1 MLKHLKRD
9 YLGIMHHRV
18 LEGSKIDLL
27 LSRPMAPGESDSSPS
42 AEPAGSGP
50 GQSASSDVKAVAP
63 VKNAPVDS
71 GVHLLKDGD
80 GNEAGLA
87 LGTRSEA
94 DDMAASIQRGPNSRG
109 GVHVVE
115 EAARSTTEVPG
126 HSPTSVA
133 PSAEEP
139 TSPAE
144 GSLELDQPEVT
155 GVTGEQVEVQPAVGA
170 VEPEGA
176 EAATVALNVSVASG
190 AVVTPTGA
198 AVVATEPVQEERDS
212 LPDFS
217 EEERAPR

>member
-1 MLKHLKRD
+1 M
-9 YLGIMHHRV
+9 
-18 LEGSKIDLL
+18 
-27 LSRPMAPGESDSSPS
+27 
-42 AEPAGSGP
+42 
-50 GQSASSDVKAVAP
+50 
-63 VKNAPVDS
+63 KNAPVDS
-71 GVHLLKDGD
+71 AVHLLKDGD
-80 GNEAGLA
+80 GNEAGIA

-94 DDMAASIQRGPNSRG
+94 DEMAASIQRGPNSRG

-133 PSAEEP
+133 PSVEEP

-144 GSLELDQPEVT
+144 GSLEVDQPE
-155 GVTGEQVEVQPAVGA
+155 GD
-170 VEPEGA
+170 

-217 EEERAPR
+217 EEEMAPR